1 MIRQKDGSAYS
12 PDSITQKWIRFRQ
25 KHQLKEI
32 RLHDLRHTSATA
44 MLSAGVNMKVIQQ
57 RMGHSDISTT
67 MNIYAHALPSMNKDA
82 GEKLEALLIS
92 NV

>member
-1 MIRQKDGSAYS
+1 
-12 PDSITQKWIRFRQ
+12 
-25 KHQLKEI
+25 
-32 RLHDLRHTSATA
+32 

-82 GEKLEALLIS
+82 GEKLESLLIS